1 VSENYIE
8 ELEMADKTVEIKG
21 MTCGHCEGR
30 VNAEIMAIPGVLGV
44 VVSAEKANAIITSE
58 LEISADAIENAVQAA
73 GYSLL
78 H

>member
-1 VSENYIE
+1 MSE
-8 ELEMADKTVEIKG
+8 KTVAIKG

-30 VNAEIMAIPGVLGV
+30 VNTEIMAIPGVIGV
-44 VVSAEKANAIITSE
+44 VVSAEKAHAIISSE
-58 LEISADAIENAVQAA
+58 SEISGDAIESAVQAA

>member
-1 VSENYIE
+1 
-8 ELEMADKTVEIKG
+8 MAEKTVAIKG

-30 VNAEIMAIPGVLGV
+30 VSNEIMAIPGVIGV
-44 VVSAEKANAIITSE
+44 VVSAEKAHAIITSE
-58 LEISADAIENAVQAA
+58 SEISGDAIESAVQAA

>member
-1 VSENYIE
+1 MSE
-8 ELEMADKTVEIKG
+8 KTVAIKG

-30 VNAEIMAIPGVLGV
+30 VNTEIMAIPGVIGV
-44 VVSAEKANAIITSE
+44 VVSAEKAHAIITSE
-58 LEISADAIENAVQAA
+58 SEISGDAIESAVQAA

>member
-1 VSENYIE
+1 MSE
-8 ELEMADKTVEIKG
+8 KTVAIKG

-30 VNAEIMAIPGVLGV
+30 VNTEIMAIPGVIGV
-44 VVSAEKANAIITSE
+44 VVSAEKAHAIITSE
-58 LEISADAIENAVQAA
+58 SEISGDAIESAVRAA

>member
-1 VSENYIE
+1 
-8 ELEMADKTVEIKG
+8 MAEKTVAIKG

-30 VNAEIMAIPGVLGV
+30 VNTEIMAIPGVIGV
-44 VVSAEKANAIITSE
+44 VVSAEKAHAIITSE
-58 LEISADAIENAVQAA
+58 SEISGDAIESAVQAA

>member
-1 VSENYIE
+1 
-8 ELEMADKTVEIKG
+8 MAEKTVEIKG

-30 VNAEIMAIPGVLGV
+30 VSTELMAIPGVIGV
-44 VVSAEKANAIITSE
+44 VASAEKANAVITSE
-58 LEISADAIENAVQAA
+58 LEISGDAIETAVQAA

>member
-1 VSENYIE
+1 
-8 ELEMADKTVEIKG
+8 MAEKIVEIKG

-30 VNAEIMAIPGVLGV
+30 VNAEIMAIPGVIGV
-44 VVSAEKANAIITSE
+44 SVSAEKAHAIITSE
-58 LEISADAIENAVQAA
+58 LEISGDAIESAVRAA

>member
-1 VSENYIE
+1 
-8 ELEMADKTVEIKG
+8 MAEKTVAIKG

-30 VNAEIMAIPGVLGV
+30 VNTEIMAIPGVIGV
-44 VVSAEKANAIITSE
+44 VVSAEKAHAIISSE
-58 LEISADAIENAVQAA
+58 SEISGDAIESAVQAA

>member
-1 VSENYIE
+1 MSE
-8 ELEMADKTVEIKG
+8 KTVAIKG

-30 VNAEIMAIPGVLGV
+30 VNTEIMAIPGVISV
-44 VVSAEKANAIITSE
+44 VVSAEKACAIITSE
-58 LEISADAIENAVQAA
+58 SEISGDAIESAVQAA

>member
-1 VSENYIE
+1 MSE
-8 ELEMADKTVEIKG
+8 KTVAIKG

-30 VNAEIMAIPGVLGV
+30 VNTEFMAIPGVIGV
-44 VVSAEKANAIITSE
+44 VVSAEKAHAIITSE
-58 LEISADAIENAVQAA
+58 SEISGDAIESAVQAA

>member
-1 VSENYIE
+1 MSE
-8 ELEMADKTVEIKG
+8 KTVAIKG

-30 VNAEIMAIPGVLGV
+30 VNTEIMATPGVIGV
-44 VVSAEKANAIITSE
+44 VVSAEKAHAIITSE
-58 LEISADAIENAVQAA
+58 LEISGDAIESAVQAA

>member
-1 VSENYIE
+1 
-8 ELEMADKTVEIKG
+8 
-21 MTCGHCEGR
+21 
-30 VNAEIMAIPGVLGV
+30 MAIPGVLGV

-73 GYSLL
+73 GYSLV